1 MAPGSQR
8 TGDTRPRSADH
19 WGWLG
24 EISRVARLTVR
35 REFVAT
41 IPLAGLYAVTGM
53 GFCGFVGRKALNLP
67 DELLAVLMAS
77 NFLGLL
83 LVGPLIGFFHRARKV
98 AALSRI
104 LLLISLTLITVV
116 VTPTL
121 AYWAPYLFL
130 LQIFLA
136 QTGVAL
142 TVPLRATI
150 WRVNYPAVHRGKIF
164 MIISLCLTLG
174 VSTVIFIYTAAMDHL
189 GLEYPYIYG
198 ISGVCG
204 IAAAYLFSRVRI
216 HHERRTLRQAQE
228 EGNPVPLLAG
238 LAVLKTDRRFRIY
251 MSWQMLNGFAT
262 LMIETVLVVILAD
275 TFKSNWLEG
284 GSAITAVPFLANAI
298 TLLFWA
304 RFYDRYDIFTVRFYA
319 AMCWALSRAVLILG
333 VWQGSIIIIMLS
345 RLVSGAAMGGGQM
358 AWRLGHMAFA
368 PRDKDALYMGAHVS
382 LTGLRGIIAPVV
394 GLYLY
399 RVLGANGGLWL
410 IAISLTAQVVAAFGF
425 RSLRTKFANESCEQ

>member
-1 MAPGSQR
+1 MAPDSQR
-8 TGDTRPRSADH
+8 TGDTRPRTVGH

-41 IPLAGLYAVTGM
+41 IPLAALYAVTGM

-83 LVGPLIGFFHRARKV
+83 LAGPLIGFFHRARKV

-104 LLLISLTLITVV
+104 LLLVSLILITVV
-116 VTPTL
+116 FTPTL
-121 AYWAPYLFL
+121 DSWAPYLFL
-130 LQIFLA
+130 FQIFLA

-174 VSTVIFIYTAAMDHL
+174 VSTVIFIYTAA
-189 GLEYPYIYG
+189 LEYMDLNYPCIYS

-216 HHERRTLRQAQE
+216 HHERRTLRQA
-228 EGNPVPLLAG
+228 EGKGEPVPLLAG
-238 LAVLKTDRRFRIY
+238 LAVLKTDRCFRIY
-251 MSWQMLNGFAT
+251 MSWQMLNGFST
-262 LMIETVLVVILAD
+262 LIIETVLVVILAD
-275 TFKSNWLEG
+275 SLKSNWLEG
-284 GSAITAVPFLANAI
+284 GSAITAVPFLANAVA
-298 TLLFWA
+298 LLFWA
-304 RFYDRYDIFTVRFYA
+304 RFYDRYDVFTIRFYA
-319 AMCWALSRAVLILG
+319 AMGWALSRAVLLIG
-333 VWQGSIIIIMLS
+333 VWQGSIAIVLLS

-358 AWRLGHMAFA
+358 AWRLGHMVFA
-368 PRDKDALYMGAHVS
+368 PKEKDALYMGAHVS
-382 LTGLRGIIAPVV
+382 LTGLRGIIAPIV

-399 RVLGANGGLWL
+399 RVMGANGGLWL
-410 IAISLTAQVVAAFGF
+410 IAISLAAQVVAAFGF
-425 RSLRTKFANESCEQ
+425 RTMRMKFANESCEL